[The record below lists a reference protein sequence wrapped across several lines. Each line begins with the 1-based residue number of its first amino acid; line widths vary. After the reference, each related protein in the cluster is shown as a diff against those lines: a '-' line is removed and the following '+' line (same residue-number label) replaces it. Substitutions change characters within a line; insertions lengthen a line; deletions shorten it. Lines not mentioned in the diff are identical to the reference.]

1 MIERTTLIRELNAR
15 RETPSLLQLVVRSLV
30 PILGLILIVGTV
42 LWGVWVSL
50 AVFVLVTILSESYLA

>member
-50 AVFVLVTILSESYLA
+50 AVFVLVTILFESYLA